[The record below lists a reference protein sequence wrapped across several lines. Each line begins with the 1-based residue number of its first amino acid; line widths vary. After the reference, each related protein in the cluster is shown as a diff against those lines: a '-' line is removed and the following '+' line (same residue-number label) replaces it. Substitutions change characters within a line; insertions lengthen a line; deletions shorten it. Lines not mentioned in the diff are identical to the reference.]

1 MGRKSVQVSSL
12 VTSLLIIV
20 SDLMANNTLILFAY
34 KDLLECVSKPVDSLI
49 SGVDTFYLI
58 FAGALVFFMQIGKQC
73 IVCTHN

>member
-1 MGRKSVQVSSL
+1 
-12 VTSLLIIV
+12 
-20 SDLMANNTLILFAY
+20 MAEDQSIFEVCFSTHGPDIS

-73 IVCTHN
+73 LVCTHN